1 LKRIGYGS
9 GPDDEPPPVAAA
21 LKIGEEAVDDVG
33 LWREDVDC
41 VHVRVQLP
49 ALLDALDIWA
59 PLALTGL
66 PRAEEGGHTG
76 DIMVEDVIFAEGAV
90 DDLLGCFVDDQDFP
104 LTRGGSVRVGFFSLS
119 PYLLDQVGGGW
130 ASGLTSFGEVLRM
143 ASMMAMAGC

>member
-59 PLALTGL
+59 LLASTGY
-66 PRAEEGGHTG
+66 PG
-76 DIMVEDVIFAEGAV
+76 
-90 DDLLGCFVDDQDFP
+90 LG
-104 LTRGGSVRVGFFSLS
+104 RVRILAI
-119 PYLLDQVGGGW
+119 LW
-130 ASGLTSFGEVLRM
+130 LRM
-143 ASMMAMAGC
+143 SSSLRELSMICLVASSTTRTFH